1 MDMFK
6 RIIITLVIV
15 ILGSTY
21 INAQELKLESVAME
35 MMTQTVP
42 MQRQDLNGQVC
53 ALVKVIM
60 PGEKVVFEGSV
71 IGECPYKTSE
81 YWCYLSPGTKSLKIK
96 YPNLPPLLVDFTE
109 YFGSGVKSNRIYN
122 IVIRVPQSKRDIHK
136 GPLKGSFRLED
147 PKDVRLFYIHSSSGK
162 RDLVSVLQTDSIFF
176 NFSEGRYGKP
186 VGQGQG
192 TPYLN
197 FKISEAHEGD
207 SLILLT
213 SNKAYIS
220 HSTVITLKDIVNGT
234 ISLNY
239 PQKKK
244 RKPFKVSL
252 YDCINKD
259 TLPEINIGLFEK
271 KDNGWKDYIETFF
284 TRFANNRN
292 NPDEMC
298 KYMEIDKTY
307 VVKFDHNDAINNHHY
322 RGLWDWDE
330 EVVIN
335 PLEESDVNIKV
346 RPYDTPSLDFWIG
359 TKREGSEIKIIPA
372 NGKFPEY
379 FQWQNKS
386 NIYRQGSFYQFQGFP
401 IIFPTTFNFSSDGY
415 KTMQV
420 SFYDTPP
427 SAYYVSN
434 LKNGKTVFMMN
445 EGDSSEIEYYE
456 YRNGKLRK
464 RKD

>member
-1 MDMFK
+1 MEVLK
-6 RIIITLVIV
+6 IKLLYVLILSITFSLP
-15 ILGSTY
+15 
-21 INAQELKLESVAME
+21 AQELKLESVAME
-35 MMTQTVP
+35 MNPQTVL
-42 MQRQDLNGQVC
+42 MQRKDLNGQVC

-60 PGEKVVFEGSV
+60 PGEKVVFEGSL
-71 IGECPYKTSE
+71 IGDCPYKTSE

-136 GPLKGSFRLED
+136 GPLKGSFRLEE
-147 PKDVRLFYIHSSSGK
+147 PKDVRIYYIHSSSGK
-162 RDLVSVLQTDSIFF
+162 RDLVPMQESDSVFY
-176 NFSEGRYGKP
+176 NFSGRTYSKYVDHAKGI
-186 VGQGQG
+186 
-192 TPYLN
+192 TYRN
-197 FKISEAHEGD
+197 FTIPEAHEGD

-259 TLPEINIGLFEK
+259 TLPEINIVLFEK
-271 KDNGWKDYIETFF
+271 KDNGYLDYIETFF
-284 TRFANNRN
+284 TRFVDNSN

-307 VVKFDHNDAINNHHY
+307 VVQFDNNDAINNHHY
-322 RGLWDWDE
+322 RGLWDWNE

-335 PLEESDVNIKV
+335 PLEESDVIIKV

-359 TKREGSEIKIIPA
+359 TKRERSEIKINPV

-386 NIYRQGSFYQFQGFP
+386 NIYRQGSIYQFQGFP
-401 IIFPTTFNFSSDGY
+401 ITFPTTFNFSSDGY

-427 SAYYVSN
+427 LVYYGSN

-464 RKD
+464 RRN